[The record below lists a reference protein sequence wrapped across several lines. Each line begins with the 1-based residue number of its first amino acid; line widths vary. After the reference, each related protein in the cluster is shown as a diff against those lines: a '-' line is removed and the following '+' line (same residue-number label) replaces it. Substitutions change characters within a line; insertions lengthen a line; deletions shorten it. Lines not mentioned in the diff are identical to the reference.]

1 LSKTSADVRILL
13 VDDNEPFRRFV
24 ASALHDQPN
33 LHVIAEVGDGFEA
46 VRQAE
51 ALQPD
56 LILLDIGLP
65 GLNGIGAARRIAE
78 LAPNARII
86 LLTQESSTDMVREAL
101 SLGAWGNLIK
111 VQAGKELLV
120 AVEMVMQGSV
130 LSAAAWTGT
139 RIPPRRSS
147 SDGVQITPSRPCIQ
161 LGPF

>member
-1 LSKTSADVRILL
+1 LRKTSADVRILL

-24 ASALHDQPN
+24 ASALRDQPN
-33 LHVIAEVGDGFEA
+33 LHVIGEVGDGFEA

-65 GLNGIGAARRIAE
+65 GLNGIGAARRMGE

-86 LLTQESSTDMVREAL
+86 FLTQESSTDMVREAL
-101 SLGAWGNLIK
+101 SLGAWGYLIK

-120 AVEMVMQGSV
+120 AVEMVMQGKRFV
-130 LSAAAWTGT
+130 
-139 RIPPRRSS
+139 SS
-147 SDGVQITPSRPCIQ
+147 GLDGHENPATA
-161 LGPF
+161 

>member
-1 LSKTSADVRILL
+1 VTEHADASLRQGGRFSLRKTSADVRILL

-24 ASALHDQPN
+24 ASALHARPN

-65 GLNGIGAARRIAE
+65 GLNGLDAARRIGE

-86 LLTQESSTDMVREAL
+86 FLTQESSTDIVREAL
-101 SLGAWGNLIK
+101 SLGAWGYLIK

-120 AVEMVMQGSV
+120 AVEMVMQGKRFV
-130 LSAAAWTGT
+130 
-139 RIPPRRSS
+139 SS
-147 SDGVQITPSRPCIQ
+147 GLDGHENPATA
-161 LGPF
+161 

>member
-1 LSKTSADVRILL
+1 VTEHADASLRQEGGFSLRKTSADVRILL

-24 ASALHDQPN
+24 ASALRDQPN
-33 LHVIAEVGDGFEA
+33 LHVIGEVGDGFEA

-65 GLNGIGAARRIAE
+65 GLNGIGAARRMGE

-86 LLTQESSTDMVREAL
+86 FLTQESSTDMVREAL
-101 SLGAWGNLIK
+101 SLGAWGYLIK

-120 AVEMVMQGSV
+120 AVEMVMQGKRFV
-130 LSAAAWTGT
+130 
-139 RIPPRRSS
+139 SS
-147 SDGVQITPSRPCIQ
+147 GLDGHENPATA
-161 LGPF
+161 

>member
-1 LSKTSADVRILL
+1 MRKTSADVRILL

-24 ASALHDQPN
+24 ASALRDQPN
-33 LHVIAEVGDGFEA
+33 LHVIGEVGDGFEA

-65 GLNGIGAARRIAE
+65 GLNGIGAARRMGE

-86 LLTQESSTDMVREAL
+86 FLTQESSTDMVREAI
-101 SLGAWGNLIK
+101 SLGAWGYLIK

-120 AVEMVMQGSV
+120 AVEMVMQGKRFV
-130 LSAAAWTGT
+130 
-139 RIPPRRSS
+139 SS
-147 SDGVQITPSRPCIQ
+147 GLDGHENPATA
-161 LGPF
+161 